1 MVAGGFFHTLPWRN
15 FNHFNPKRKM
25 HLDVEHYLSL
35 YSLRK
40 KMQEDGIT
48 NPSEQIIKFTREF
61 VEKLQT
67 LPLKEEIVLQGY
79 SFYDSKGNLIMKI
92 PTD

>member
-1 MVAGGFFHTLPWRN
+1 
-15 FNHFNPKRKM
+15 
-25 HLDVEHYLSL
+25 
-35 YSLRK
+35 
-40 KMQEDGIT
+40 MQEDGIT